1 MSIQHEVAQ
10 NATIAHMKAWHFLT
24 LSVVLFGIAILGL
37 RHNDLTSLNIKT
49 RIIQQDRAGEPTQ
62 DDINDLDRFS
72 STHMNAS
79 RRVVLEGAYKRA
91 QAEARAEADNSVDG
105 DVYAQAQSACDRQGQ
120 RTTEN
125 ADCVQNYVR
134 QRLDDSNANVDM
146 PDKNHFTY
154 EYHSPIWTTDI
165 PGLSIAGGI
174 LSLLVGGVL
183 YVRDSLRNLSQKK
196 TGSQ

>member
-10 NATIAHMKAWHFLT
+10 NATIAHMKAWHFFV

-62 DDINDLDRFS
+62 DDINDLDQFS

-105 DVYAQAQSACDRQGQ
+105 DVYEQAQNACDRQGQ
-120 RTTEN
+120 QTTAN
-125 ADCVQNYVR
+125 ADCVQNYVQ

-146 PDKNHFTY
+146 PDKRHFTY
-154 EYHSPIWTTDI
+154 EYHSPIWTDDV

-174 LSLLVGGVL
+174 LGLLIGGVL
-183 YVRDSLRNLSQKK
+183 YVRDNLRNLSQKK
-196 TGSQ
+196 TDS